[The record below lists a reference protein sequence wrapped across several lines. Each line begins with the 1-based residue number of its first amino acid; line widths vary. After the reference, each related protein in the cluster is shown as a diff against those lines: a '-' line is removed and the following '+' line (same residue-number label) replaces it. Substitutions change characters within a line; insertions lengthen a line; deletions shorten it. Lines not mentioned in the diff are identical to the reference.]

1 MSAAVANAN
10 PEQTLSITQEE
21 GTYHFRTTILVQ
33 ERETDEVI
41 DRLKAFHNGFME
53 KYSK

>member
-1 MSAAVANAN
+1 M
-10 PEQTLSITQEE
+10 QTLSNPCAAAQEE

-41 DRLKAFHNGFME
+41 DRLKAFHNGFMD